1 MSPARRWQEV
11 KAEAH
16 RLHPELATPE
26 RQAAAEAELD
36 AYVAGYHLKELRKS
50 LGKTQAE
57 VAAALGISQSRVSQ
71 IENGDLDAMELETL
85 RAYATALGGHVEVTI
100 SAGPHS
106 VKVA

>member
-16 RLHPELATPE
+16 RLHPELATPG

-50 LGKTQAE
+50 LGKTQAD

-85 RAYATALGGHVEVTI
+85 RAYAAALGGHVDVTI
-100 SAGPHS
+100 SVGPHS